1 MLEPSVR
8 PDPAIGYYRL
18 ANDYAVTVVGVEII
32 IPEGFIFDGASIP
45 SAFWIS
51 FYTPYHPMVLKA
63 GLVHDYIYRTHITSK
78 EEADRLF
85 NGLSAGGKVT
95 MPIADMFW
103 GSYYGQFIDKFGVQW
118 MVSFDKAQGN

>member
-78 EEADRLF
+78 EEADRVFLAILAEKGVSRWKRVLMWMAVKCF
-85 NGLSAGGKVT
+85 GARAWRNRSQFGLSA
-95 MPIADMFW
+95 
-103 GSYYGQFIDKFGVQW
+103 
-118 MVSFDKAQGN
+118 